1 MPKGSGIL
9 GPDAHAAC
17 ACLNFRMVS
26 RALTQMYDDYLQ
38 SSGLRAT
45 QFTILSAASLAGR
58 MPLSRLADLLV
69 MDRTTLT
76 RNLGPLERAGLVR
89 VMAGVDRRTR
99 EIVVTDRGQRAIRRA
114 LPLWRLAQRR
124 FVDHIGKGSWLELR
138 ESLIRIVAFA
148 KES

>member
-76 RNLGPLERAGLVR
+76 RNLGPLER
-89 VMAGVDRRTR
+89 MAGVDRRTR
-99 EIVVTDRGQRAIRRA
+99 EIVVTERGQRAIRRA

-124 FVDHIGKGSWLELR
+124 FVGHIGKGSWLELR
-138 ESLIRIVAFA
+138 ETLIRIVAFA
-148 KES
+148 KEG